1 MGSDLTNLPWWGVVL
16 AAGSGTRF
24 GGPKQHAALAPGER
38 MVDRALR
45 TLRSVIPLVIV
56 AVPPGAAWDGAPGVR
71 VVEGGATRVASMR
84 AVLAAIPDDDAV
96 VVVHDAAHPL
106 VSAALCREVA
116 STLVERGVDG
126 VVPALPIAEALVRVD
141 GDRVV
146 ESVPK
151 TALVVVGVPHA
162 FRLATLRRAHAGDPD
177 ASDDS
182 VLVLRAGGTI
192 VTVPG
197 EHTAVH
203 VIDNGSL
210 AVARRLASVAPLRV
224 G

>member
-16 AAGSGTRF
+16 AAGSGARF
-24 GGPKQHAALAPGER
+24 GGPKQLAAIGPGER
-38 MVDRALR
+38 MVDRAVR
-45 TLRSVIPLVIV
+45 TLRPIVPQLVV
-56 AVPPGAAWDGAPGVR
+56 AITPGSEWDGDADVR
-71 VVEGGATRVASMR
+71 VVAGGPSRVASMR

-106 VSAALCREVA
+106 VSTALCREVA
-116 STLVERGVDG
+116 TTLVARGVDG

-141 GDRVV
+141 GEQVL

-151 TALVVVGVPHA
+151 TALVLVGVPHA
-162 FRLATLRRAHAGDPD
+162 FRLATLRRAHAGEPE

-182 VLVLRAGGTI
+182 VLVLRAGGSI

-197 EHTAVH
+197 EHTAIH
-203 VIDNGSL
+203 VIDAGSL
-210 AVARRLASVAPLRV
+210 AAVRRLAPVAPLRA